1 MSKDMR
7 LKDIEYCAQR
17 LYELLQHAGAADNA
31 AVYVNAI
38 IANATQLANGGEEA

>member
-7 LKDIEYCAQR
+7 LKDIEYCAKQLYKR
-17 LYELLQHAGAADNA
+17 LQNAGAADNA

-38 IANATQLANGGEEA
+38 IANVAQLANGGEEA